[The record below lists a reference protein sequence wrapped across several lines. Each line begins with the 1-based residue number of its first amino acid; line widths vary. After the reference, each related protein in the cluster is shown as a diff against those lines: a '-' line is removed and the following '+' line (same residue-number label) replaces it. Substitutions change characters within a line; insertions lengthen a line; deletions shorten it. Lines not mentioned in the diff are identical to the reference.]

1 MMMRIVK
8 FQIKIKRGD
17 IYIVDLR
24 ECFGSEQGGIRPA
37 LVVQNI
43 IGNRYSHTL
52 LIACITSKANKKHHL
67 PTHYILPDNVGLNLN
82 SMVMMEQI
90 RVIDE
95 KRIVKYIGKLS
106 PRYMKILDK
115 RIMISFVLVRYHKKY
130 KKKGST

>member
-1 MMMRIVK
+1 M
-8 FQIKIKRGD
+8 
-17 IYIVDLR
+17 
-24 ECFGSEQGGIRPA
+24 
-37 LVVQNI
+37 
-43 IGNRYSHTL
+43 
-52 LIACITSKANKKHHL
+52 
-67 PTHYILPDNVGLNLN
+67 GLNLN

-115 RIMISFVLVRYHKKY
+115 RIKISFGLVRYHKKY